1 MTFKQI
7 WIIGWSLHQLSMSI
21 IALSI
26 TGLVDRWWLGSLGSC
41 LSAAEVGL
49 GWGPEEDAKWC
60 CPTEPV
66 TLQVTLAWNWCHVS
80 VQTRSRK
87 SYLLK
92 SDVFHWK
99 GVFSSF
105 SLEMCYRAW
114 WPKHTL
120 SPSISGA
127 LQESVS
133 IPLIFSLSG
142 RSAFCCHLHSEW
154 WYHSVSVHITCLMYF
169 SAYSDME
176 NNCQRMQIVGAV
188 PVTFG
193 WYSTSVVGTSNMTAA
208 SRICRLLSF
217 NTEIHEAI
225 ASIEACFP
233 HETHEISRKT
243 TTKRKTMQDFIWGY
257 PSRFGDS
264 SGASPRCFLQKKIR
278 RVAARD
284 RERLFDK
291 AAYICVYIYI
301 WLYDIMYLYIYN
313 LYIIYIYMRH
323 WGYLYIISLNLRY
336 VRTECIFL

>member
-154 WYHSVSVHITCLMYF
+154 WYHSVSVHIT
-169 SAYSDME
+169 
-176 NNCQRMQIVGAV
+176 
-188 PVTFG
+188 
-193 WYSTSVVGTSNMTAA
+193 YSTWCIFQRTRTWKTIA
-208 SRICRLLSF
+208 SACRLWELCQSLSAG
-217 NTEIHEAI
+217 T
-225 ASIEACFP
+225 P
-233 HETHEISRKT
+233 PV
-243 TTKRKTMQDFIWGY
+243 W
-257 PSRFGDS
+257 
-264 SGASPRCFLQKKIR
+264 
-278 RVAARD
+278 
-284 RERLFDK
+284 
-291 AAYICVYIYI
+291 
-301 WLYDIMYLYIYN
+301 
-313 LYIIYIYMRH
+313 
-323 WGYLYIISLNLRY
+323 
-336 VRTECIFL
+336 